1 MEGHRIKDGDQH
13 NMVIHIK
20 IWDMADGGTTQDR
33 RINANIT
40 GKSASQSAIIA
51 HKFRVPGPKN

>member
-33 RINANIT
+33 RINVNIT
-40 GKSASQSAIIA
+40 GKSALQIAITA
-51 HKFRVPGPKN
+51 HKLMASGPKN